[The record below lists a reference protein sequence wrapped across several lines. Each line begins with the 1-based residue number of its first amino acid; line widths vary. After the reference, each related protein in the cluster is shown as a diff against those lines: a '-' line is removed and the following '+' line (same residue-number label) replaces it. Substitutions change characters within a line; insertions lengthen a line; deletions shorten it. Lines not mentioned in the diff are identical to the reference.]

1 MNPEY
6 KSRKFLKD
14 QYIKSTSELKDTED
28 LKTKKILAN
37 EHTEYT
43 AGANRIIQKVQQ
55 QYLQNKRYMEIDKA
69 LDERDKERFIALT
82 SKGWERVL

>member
-6 KSRKFLKD
+6 KSGNYRKD
-14 QYIKSTSELKDTED
+14 QYIKSTSELFDKED
-28 LKTKKILAN
+28 LKTKKILAK

-43 AGANRIIQKVQQ
+43 AGANRVIQKVQK
-55 QYLQNKRYMEIDKA
+55 QYLENKRYMEIDKA
-69 LDERDKERFIALT
+69 LDERDKARFLALT